1 MGGGEAERAGF
12 KVGEMTTWPT
22 NRSSLVGVKNN
33 DAEEGDLREDVPE
46 WRGWGLSQQR
56 VGYIPDRGL
65 PEPLVCMQ
73 FCPCV
78 VGGGLARKGVS
89 GSVQWTLAP
98 GQSLA
103 ASVWPP
109 P

>member
-1 MGGGEAERAGF
+1 MEG
-12 KVGEMTTWPT
+12 
-22 NRSSLVGVKNN
+22 VGVVP
-33 DAEEGDLREDVPE
+33 AEG
-46 WRGWGLSQQR
+46 GLYS
-56 VGYIPDRGL
+56 DRGL

-78 VGGGLARKGVS
+78 VGGGLARNGVS